1 MTVAALVAGC
11 STTSA
16 DRQAAG
22 SAGSQLSP
30 SVNPTICEGECVWD
44 VTAGGTDRLIAE
56 NGATVIFAHNN
67 APVASADIGV
77 LCWSA
82 GDDVEAGSCT
92 EDGKQPPAELGI
104 TATTVTRN
112 GVQWPALLVRSVP
125 VDDGTSEPVLAL
137 PATVLMAVD
146 TGDEGILPLTVE
158 IACCNRIS

>member
-1 MTVAALVAGC
+1 
-11 STTSA
+11 
-16 DRQAAG
+16 
-22 SAGSQLSP
+22 
-30 SVNPTICEGECVWD
+30 
-44 VTAGGTDRLIAE
+44 
-56 NGATVIFAHNN
+56 
-67 APVASADIGV
+67 
-77 LCWSA
+77 
-82 GDDVEAGSCT
+82 
-92 EDGKQPPAELGI
+92 PAELGI